1 MDADNLLVFQDGESR
16 LCVINVKTQ
25 IEAFGDKNL
34 KQVNKDIT
42 IKIEKLMGDEESVNY
57 DFGLTLDE
65 KDDK

>member
-1 MDADNLLVFQDGESR
+1 